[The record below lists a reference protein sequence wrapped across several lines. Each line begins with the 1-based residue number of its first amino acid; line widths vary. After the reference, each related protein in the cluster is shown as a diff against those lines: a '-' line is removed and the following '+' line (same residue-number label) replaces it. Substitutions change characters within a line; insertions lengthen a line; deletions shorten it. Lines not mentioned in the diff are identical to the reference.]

1 MVFGSAFNSDSSQP
15 RAMLDMVTSAIPVGV
30 GGMGPEE
37 SSRKASRLS
46 FLSTHTHARTHA
58 STRTHARTHART
70 QARKRTH
77 THARTHARTQAYFT
91 GLVLLTLFLQD
102 MLSLA
107 LPCILIIFSKAIS
120 FSKFPM
126 HC

>member
-1 MVFGSAFNSDSSQP
+1 MGGGGGGKLNKEKQVFSKG
-15 RAMLDMVTSAIPVGV
+15 I
-30 GGMGPEE
+30 
-37 SSRKASRLS
+37 
-46 FLSTHTHARTHA
+46 FLKNHS
-58 STRTHARTHART
+58 
-70 QARKRTH
+70 
-77 THARTHARTQAYFT
+77 YFT

-107 LPCILIIFSKAIS
+107 LPCILIIFLKVVS

>member
-1 MVFGSAFNSDSSQP
+1 MITESLLYPTS
-15 RAMLDMVTSAIPVGV
+15 RVTSPLTT
-30 GGMGPEE
+30 
-37 SSRKASRLS
+37 SRQP
-46 FLSTHTHARTHA
+46 TPA
-58 STRTHARTHART
+58 STGRRLETDSVFCILRLRFRLTVSHVR
-70 QARKRTH
+70 
-77 THARTHARTQAYFT
+77 FT

-107 LPCILIIFSKAIS
+107 LPCILIIFLKVVS

>member
-1 MVFGSAFNSDSSQP
+1 MIHINLNMIFY
-15 RAMLDMVTSAIPVGV
+15 
-30 GGMGPEE
+30 
-37 SSRKASRLS
+37 
-46 FLSTHTHARTHA
+46 THVKH
-58 STRTHARTHART
+58 SP
-70 QARKRTH
+70 
-77 THARTHARTQAYFT
+77 FT

-107 LPCILIIFSKAIS
+107 LPCILIVFLKVVS